1 MLALIFYV
9 NRSKRVELKFYVICT
24 MLGEITSKASTLFGS
39 IEYAMKRN
47 IIRWENVDS
56 IGLGNSRTNIGR
68 RNSIKS
74 RTFIVGCNWSCI
86 SGFNDY
92 KQVKGWGS
100 QSRPPLFFFKGSAG
114 TKYKLFRQYGNMRW
128 LCLEQC
134 CLNKFKIYDGLKS
147 MFLSRGEKNWRKKL

>member
-74 RTFIVGCNWSCI
+74 RIFIVGCNSSCI

-92 KQVKGWGS
+92 KQVKG
-100 QSRPPLFFFKGSAG
+100 
-114 TKYKLFRQYGNMRW
+114 
-128 LCLEQC
+128 
-134 CLNKFKIYDGLKS
+134 
-147 MFLSRGEKNWRKKL
+147 

>member
-100 QSRPPLFFFKGSAG
+100 HSRPPLFFSKGAQGKKESFLSILNLQG
-114 TKYKLFRQYGNMRW
+114 LNINFLGNMVTCGGCVW
-128 LCLEQC
+128 
-134 CLNKFKIYDGLKS
+134 NS
-147 MFLSRGEKNWRKKL
+147 VV